1 MAQYAVLMY
10 APVRD
15 VEEAPSAAELE
26 PYDRHAEEMR
36 RAGTMVAAFALE
48 PATTA
53 TSLRG
58 DVVTDGPFI
67 ETKEVVVG
75 VYVIEAPHLDAAL
88 EIVRRNP
95 ILATAGASRCGPSPA
110 AKCTHPLAHD

>member
-15 VEEAPSAAELE
+15 VDEAPSAAALE
-26 PYDRHAEEMR
+26 PYDRHAEEVR
-36 RAGTMVAAFALE
+36 RAGAMVAAFALE

-75 VYVIEAPHLDAAL
+75 VYVIQAPHLDAAL

-95 ILATAGASRCGPSPA
+95 ILGDGGGVEVRPVAGSEV
-110 AKCTHPLAHD
+110 HPITEG